1 MVANMIKIL
10 AFSGSGRKDS
20 YNKKVVQVAAQG
32 AIESG
37 AEVMIVDLAEFDM
50 PIFNEDLESE
60 QGMHPGG
67 QKFKKFLMQ
76 HDGFLISSPEHN
88 SSYSALLK
96 NSIDWAS
103 RQVEGEAPMQAYKG
117 KVAGIMGASPGALGG
132 LRGLVNLRMLLENI
146 GVMVLPGQKAV
157 VKVHTLLDDNGQ
169 LSDEKTQIALK
180 NIGKELVNTLS
191 KLKA

>member
-1 MVANMIKIL
+1 MIKIL

-20 YNKKVVQVAAQG
+20 YNTKVVNIAAQG
-32 AIESG
+32 ATEAG
-37 AEVMIVDLAEFDM
+37 AKVTIVDLAEFDM
-50 PIFNEDLESE
+50 PIFNEDLESKE
-60 QGMHPGG
+60 GMHSGG
-67 QKFKKFLMQ
+67 QKFKRLLIE

-103 RQVEGEAPMQAYKG
+103 RQVEGETPMQAYKG

-132 LRGLVNLRMLLENI
+132 LRGLVSLRMLLENI

-157 VKVHTLLDDNGQ
+157 SKVHTLLDDNGH
-169 LSDEKTQIALK
+169 LADEKTQNALK
-180 NIGKELVNTLS
+180 KIGKELVNTLS